1 MWQEYFNKFIIEDSE
16 SLSIELDIS
25 SYDLSR
31 HFVRKIY
38 DSEVK
43 DTLKR
48 IKDEGRQG
56 NRWDLH

>member
-25 SYDLSR
+25 SYDLSG